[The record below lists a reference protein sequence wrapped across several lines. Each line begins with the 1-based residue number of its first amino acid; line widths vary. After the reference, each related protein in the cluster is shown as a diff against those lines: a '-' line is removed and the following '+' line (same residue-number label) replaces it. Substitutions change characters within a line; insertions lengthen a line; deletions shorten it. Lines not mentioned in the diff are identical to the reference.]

1 MLCRAQSLQSARAAY
16 DDYRS
21 GYNHVLQFLSN
32 IPSYEP
38 QETDSLSQME
48 TKLKNQKV
56 RQLLLRSW
64 AHSHKG
70 QGLRGQSQ
78 PFGGGEPGSG
88 CHLPWQSCDL
98 TGPWPCLAPST

>member
-1 MLCRAQSLQSARAAY
+1 MLWQRPNWLCPYRAQSLRGARAAY

-21 GYNHVLQFLSN
+21 GCDRVLQFLSN

-56 RQLLLRSW
+56 R
-64 AHSHKG
+64 
-70 QGLRGQSQ
+70 
-78 PFGGGEPGSG
+78 
-88 CHLPWQSCDL
+88 
-98 TGPWPCLAPST
+98 